1 MLRGLDVPTGGTAE
15 EPTIVKVAG
24 RARLEAALTVYVD
37 NSATGDAA
45 DRQLDIIQTIDR
57 LESAGVLTETAIVAW
72 QDCDVK
78 SVFEELETATG
89 ESLAPHFVSMAEGD
103 AVDVP
108 EVSIAI
114 RRDGELTGL
123 YPRRKDG
130 SDQSVE
136 DCIRALCNGDRV
148 ENLA

>member
-24 RARLEAALTVYVD
+24 RAKLEASLTVYVD
-37 NSATGDAA
+37 DTATGADA
-45 DRQLDIIQTIDR
+45 DRQLDILQAIDR
-57 LESAGVLTETAIVAW
+57 LESAGVLSETAIVSW
-72 QDCDVK
+72 EDSDVG
-78 SVFEELETATG
+78 SVYDEFSDATG
-89 ESLAPHFVSMAEGD
+89 GSLAPHFETVADGD

-108 EVSIAI
+108 KVCIAI
-114 RRDGELTGL
+114 RREGDLTGL

-130 SDQSVE
+130 TDQSVE
-136 DCIRALCNGDRV
+136 DCIRALCNDDRV